1 MPTVSFEKK
10 EVLKLLGKKI
20 NDQTLAENISYLGT
34 DLKSIND
41 EEIIVEIFPNRPDM
55 LSVEGFAR
63 ALSAFMNIKP
73 GLKKYKVKPS
83 NKRVKVEQSVKNVRP
98 YIKCAILKNVELNSS
113 EIKNLM
119 QLQEKLHQTH
129 GRDRRK
135 VAIGIHDY
143 DKIKF
148 PLKYKA
154 VEPSKISFIP
164 LGETIEMNLK
174 QILEVHPK
182 GKKYAWIL
190 EDKQKYPII
199 IDAKDD
205 VISFPPIINGV
216 LTQVT
221 EGTKNIFIDVTG
233 EDELAVEQAL
243 NIIVTSLAD
252 RGAEILSVKVNGK
265 ETPRLKSRVM
275 KLNVKYA
282 SKILGIKL
290 KEGDVKKL
298 LSRMGYSYNAGKA
311 ITPCYRTDILHQYDI
326 IEDIAIAYGYNK
338 ITGEL
343 PNISTIAEEDK
354 LYDFNKKIAN
364 IMVGFGFLE
373 TNTVSLTSEA
383 NETKCGFREKLV
395 QIKNSATQGFNALRK
410 HMIPSLLNVLSENK
424 HNTYPQRIFE
434 IGTVFIEDPDQ
445 ETKVREE
452 SVLGIASAGTEED
465 FTRIKQVVT
474 SILKNLNLKFSLE
487 ELSHE
492 ALIEGRGAKIIINEE
507 EIGFFGEV
515 VPVIIES
522 LQLEIPIVVAEI
534 NTTKLFRIIN
544 SQ

>member
-1 MPTVSFEKK
+1 MPTVNFEKK

-20 NDQTLAENISYLGT
+20 SDQILAENISYLGT
-34 DLKSIND
+34 DLKSMND

-55 LSVEGFAR
+55 LSIEGFAR

-73 GLKKYKVKPS
+73 GLRKYKVKPS
-83 NKRVKVEQSVKNVRP
+83 NKRVKVEQSVKNIRP
-98 YIKCAILKNVELNSS
+98 YIKCAIVKNIEINSS
-113 EIKNLM
+113 QIKNLM

-135 VAIGIHDY
+135 VAIGVHDY

-199 IDAKDD
+199 IDAKGD
-205 VISFPPIINGV
+205 VVSFPPIINGV
-216 LTQVT
+216 ITQVT

-233 EDELAVEQAL
+233 ENETAVEQAL
-243 NIIVTSLAD
+243 NIIVSSLAE

-265 ETPRLKSRVM
+265 ETPRLKSKVI
-275 KLNVKYA
+275 KLNIKYA

-290 KEGDVKKL
+290 KEGDVKKML
-298 LSRMGYSYNAGKA
+298 ARMGYSYNAGKA
-311 ITPCYRTDILHQYDI
+311 TVPCYRTDILHQYDV
-326 IEDIAIAYGYNK
+326 IEDIVIAYGYNK
-338 ITGEL
+338 IIPEL
-343 PNISTIAEEDK
+343 PNISTTAEEDK
-354 LYDFNKKIAN
+354 MYNFNKKLALVL
-364 IMVGFGFLE
+364 VGFGFLE

-395 QIKNSATQGFNALRK
+395 LIKNSATQGYNALRK
-410 HMIPSLLNVLSENK
+410 HIVPSLLNVFSENK
-424 HNTYPQRIFE
+424 HNSYPQRIFE
-434 IGTVFIEDPDQ
+434 IGTVFSEDIEQ
-445 ETKVREE
+445 ETMVKEE

-465 FTRIKQVVT
+465 FTKMKQIIT
-474 SILKNLNLKFSLE
+474 SVLNNLNLKFSFE
-487 ELSHE
+487 EISHE
-492 ALIEGRGAKIIINEE
+492 AFIEGRSAKIVAEGQ

-515 VPVIIES
+515 APLIIES

-534 NTTKLFRIIN
+534 NTTKLFDIIN
-544 SQ
+544 SK

>member
-1 MPTVSFEKK
+1 MPTVVFEKK

-20 NDQTLAENISYLGT
+20 NEQTLAENISYLGT
-34 DLKSIND
+34 DLKSINE
-41 EEIIVEIFPNRPDM
+41 EEIVVEIFPNRPDM

-63 ALSAFMNIKP
+63 ALSAFMSIKP
-73 GLKKYKVKPS
+73 GLRKYKVKPS

-98 YIKCAILKNVELNSS
+98 YIKCAILRNVELNTS

-135 VAIGIHDY
+135 VAIGVHDY
-143 DKIKF
+143 EKIKF

-205 VISFPPIINGV
+205 VISFPPIINSV
-216 LTQVT
+216 ITQVT
-221 EGTKNIFIDVTG
+221 EGTKNIFIDITG
-233 EDELAVEQAL
+233 EDEAAVEQAL

-252 RGAEILSVKVNGK
+252 KGAEIFSVKVNGK
-265 ETPRLKSRVM
+265 ETPKLKSRVV

-282 SKILGIKL
+282 SKILGIRL

-298 LSRMGYSYNAGKA
+298 LARMGYSYNAGKA
-311 ITPCYRTDILHQYDI
+311 IIPCYRTDILHQYDI

-338 ITGEL
+338 INPEL
-343 PNISTIAEEDK
+343 PNISTIAKEDK
-354 LYDFNKKIAN
+354 KYYFNKKLSYVL
-364 IMVGFGFLE
+364 VGFGFLE

-395 QIKNSATQGFNALRK
+395 LIKNSATQGYNALRK
-410 HMIPSLLNVLSENK
+410 HIIPSLLNVLSENK
-424 HNTYPQRIFE
+424 HNSYPQRIFE
-434 IGTVFIEDPDQ
+434 IGTVFEEDETQ

-452 SVLGIASAGTEED
+452 TILGIASAGTEED
-465 FTRIKQVVT
+465 FTRMKQT
-474 SILKNLNLKFSLE
+474 ISAILNNLDLKFSFE
-487 ELSHE
+487 EFSHE
-492 ALIEGRGAKIIINEE
+492 AFIEGRSARIVVDEQ
-507 EIGFFGEV
+507 EIGFFGEIS
-515 VPVIIES
+515 PLIIES
-522 LQLEIPIVVAEI
+522 LQLEIPIAACEI
-534 NTTKLFRIIN
+534 NTTKLFHIIN
-544 SQ
+544 SK

>member
-1 MPTVSFEKK
+1 MPTVNFEKK

-20 NDQTLAENISYLGT
+20 NEQALAESISYIGT

-41 EEIIVEIFPNRPDM
+41 EELVVEIFPNRPDM

-63 ALSAFMNIKP
+63 ALSAFMNIRP
-73 GLKKYKVKPS
+73 GLRKYKVKPS

-98 YIKCAILKNVELNSS
+98 YIKCAIVKNVELNAS

-164 LGETIEMNLK
+164 LGETIEMNLE

-205 VISFPPIINGV
+205 VISFPPLINGV
-216 LTQVT
+216 ITQVT
-221 EGTKNIFIDVTG
+221 VGTKNIFIDVTG
-233 EDELAVEQAL
+233 DDETAVEQAL
-243 NIIVTSLAD
+243 NIVVTSLAE
-252 RGAEILSVKVNGK
+252 RGAGILSVKVNGK
-265 ETPRLKSRVM
+265 ETPRLKSRVV

-298 LSRMGYSYNAGKA
+298 LAKMGYSYNAGKA
-311 ITPCYRTDILHQYDI
+311 IVPCYRTDILHQYDI

-338 ITGEL
+338 ITPEL
-343 PNISTIAEEDK
+343 PNISTIAEEDNR
-354 LYDFNKKIAN
+354 YNFNKKIALV
-364 IMVGFGFLE
+364 MVGFGFLE

-395 QIKNSATQGFNALRK
+395 LVKNSATQGYNALRK
-410 HMIPSLLNVLSENK
+410 HIIPSLLNVISENK
-424 HNTYPQRIFE
+424 HNSYPQRIFE
-434 IGTVFIEDPDQ
+434 IGTVFSENVEQ
-445 ETKVREE
+445 ETKVMEE

-465 FTRIKQVVT
+465 FTRMKQIII
-474 SILKNLNLKFSLE
+474 SLLNNLDLKFSFE
-487 ELSHE
+487 DISHE
-492 ALIEGRGAKIIINEE
+492 AFIEGRCAKIVAEE
-507 EIGFFGEV
+507 QEIGFFGEIG
-515 VPVIIES
+515 PLIIES

-534 NTTKLFRIIN
+534 NITRLFNMIN
-544 SQ
+544 SK